1 LAEAIEL
8 SKKVKVVVENKE
20 RELRMIK
27 ESNERQSTMDE
38 LLRPLNKEKQEVM
51 RNLLESVQTS
61 RLKNAFEKY
70 LPAVLEDKSVKAAK
84 VITEQVSV
92 ATGDKTV
99 NSTATEDRSNVIDLK
114 RLAGL

>member
-1 LAEAIEL
+1 MKA
-8 SKKVKVVVENKE
+8 KVLVENKE

-27 ESNERQSTMDE
+27 ESNERESTMDE

-51 RNLLESVQTS
+51 RNLLESVQTT

-70 LPAVLEDKSVKAAK
+70 LPAVLEDRSGKARK
-84 VITEQVSV
+84 VISEQVSAV
-92 ATGDKTV
+92 TGDKTV
-99 NSTATEDRSNVIDLK
+99 PQKSESDDNRSNVIDLK